1 MQNLIRD
8 YGMIIVLLGLC
19 LLFSLLTLEQQ
30 MPKGSQV
37 ADQIMD
43 AVGKKKNLE
52 QDFESTEK
60 NGPWS
65 YIVVGLIMTILFIG
79 TILFVVKL
87 ALS

>member
-1 MQNLIRD
+1 MKATLQVFRAVASA
-8 YGMIIVLLGLC
+8 MIG
-19 LLFSLLTLEQQ
+19 
-30 MPKGSQV
+30 
-37 ADQIMD
+37 
-43 AVGKKKNLE
+43 VGKKKNLE